1 MLGAMATAVSLRRR
15 SCPARGAPLIRERI
29 CGELGFLGIGL
40 NQQRNAKM
48 HH

>member
-1 MLGAMATAVSLRRR
+1 LLRRR